1 MIIFTLTSPH
11 NQYFNKHS
19 LSKKIATMVD
29 DINALQRLELK
40 EAFDEF
46 DKDGSGTITTK
57 ELLPVLR
64 SIGQN
69 PTEDEILGL
78 VIEYDVNG
86 DGTIDFDEFI
96 EMMTKHTQETVD
108 QTAEMREAFKIFDR
122 DGNGYIDLRELKT
135 VITRMGEP
143 LSDREAEEIFRVADL
158 NGDGK
163 LDYDEF
169 VSMILQTDDT

>member
-1 MIIFTLTSPH
+1 
-11 NQYFNKHS
+11 
-19 LSKKIATMVD
+19 MVD

-122 DGNGYIDLRELKT
+122 DGNGYIDLKELKS
-135 VITRMGEP
+135 VITRMGEAF
-143 LSDREAEEIFRVADL
+143 SDIEADEIFRAADL

-169 VSMILQTDDT
+169 VQMILKPVDDDT